1 MLKCPV
7 HGIPNNIVINNFY
20 ARLSY
25 HDKDLLDT
33 SCAWAFTRMKD
44 EDKWD
49 LLDRIQENTEG
60 WENDKGRE
68 SGINYDFECIKS
80 FMETD
85 SFRHFNATYGLDSQV
100 VVSYFKAFASYLEIP
115 KQGWE
120 KFHEPYKDNAD
131 FAPAKTVEV
140 STVDHILPEPYV
152 EKVPF
157 SC

>member
-20 ARLSY
+20 ARLSH

-49 LLDRIQENTEG
+49 LLDRFQENTEG

-68 SGINYDFECIKS
+68 SGINYDFE
-80 FMETD
+80 
-85 SFRHFNATYGLDSQV
+85 
-100 VVSYFKAFASYLEIP
+100 
-115 KQGWE
+115 
-120 KFHEPYKDNAD
+120 
-131 FAPAKTVEV
+131 
-140 STVDHILPEPYV
+140 
-152 EKVPF
+152 
-157 SC
+157 

>member
-1 MLKCPV
+1 M
-7 HGIPNNIVINNFY
+7 IVS
-20 ARLSY
+20 R
-25 HDKDLLDT
+25 K
-33 SCAWAFTRMKD
+33 
-44 EDKWD
+44 
-49 LLDRIQENTEG
+49 NTEG

-85 SFRHFNATYGLDSQV
+85 SFRHFNAAYGLDSQV
-100 VVSYFKAFASYLEIP
+100 AVSYFKAFASYFKIP

-140 STVDHILPEPYV
+140 NTVDHILPEPYV
-152 EKVPF
+152 ERVPF